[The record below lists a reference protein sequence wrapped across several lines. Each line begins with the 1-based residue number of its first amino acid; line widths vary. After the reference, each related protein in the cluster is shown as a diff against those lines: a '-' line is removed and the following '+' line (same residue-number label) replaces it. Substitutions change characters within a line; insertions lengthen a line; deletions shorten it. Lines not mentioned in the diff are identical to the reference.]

1 MNTLP
6 TDISRDIYKKAVKAR
21 NDDIEQQIGV
31 TIWHVLHFIPTSTV
45 LYNEIPLFTGSAK
58 NLYITSFVVDKLQ
71 QGNGLIAT
79 RMVFFIDNDE
89 FEVTYDD
96 YEGDADVCMYIVNK
110 HGLYADVASDAFFKC
125 FPNGMVY

>member
-6 TDISRDIYKKAVKAR
+6 TDISRVIYKKAVKAR

-31 TIWHVLHFIPTSTV
+31 TIWNVLHFIPASTV
-45 LYNEIPLFTGSAK
+45 LYTEIPLFVGSAK

-71 QGNGLIAT
+71 QGNGLITT
-79 RMVFFIDNDE
+79 RMVFFIDDDE
-89 FEVTYDD
+89 FETTYND
-96 YEGDADVCMYIVNK
+96 YEGDVDVCMYIVNK

-125 FPNGMVY
+125 FSTGIVY

>member
-6 TDISRDIYKKAVKAR
+6 TDISRDIYKKAIKAR
-21 NDDIEQQIGV
+21 NDDIEQQICV

-45 LYNEIPLFTGSAK
+45 LYNEIPLFTGSSK

-71 QGNGLIAT
+71 QGNGLVTT
-79 RMVFFIDNDE
+79 RMVFFVGDDE
-89 FEVTYDD
+89 FETTYND
-96 YEGDADVCMYIVNK
+96 YEGDVDVCMYVVNK

-125 FPNGMVY
+125 FPNGTVY